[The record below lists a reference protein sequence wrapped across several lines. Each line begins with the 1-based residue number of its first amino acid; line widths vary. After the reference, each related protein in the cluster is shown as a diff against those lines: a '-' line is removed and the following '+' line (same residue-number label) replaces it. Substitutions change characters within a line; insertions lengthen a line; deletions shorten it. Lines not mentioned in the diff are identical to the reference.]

1 MAVNAGI
8 PRAGKNGR
16 TAAEA
21 NCEARWL
28 PIESGG
34 MGRKHLPQ
42 AQRIVSLAPSATSIL
57 CAIGAKSQLVGVTK
71 WCADVAPVAKLPKLR
86 GILVKESEFP
96 GGVSGHGA
104 LGSDCGPGQ
113 SWLQSKS
120 LAKSSIDSRAESSN
134 RRALILRSW

>member
-57 CAIGAKSQLVGVTK
+57 CAMGAKTQLVGVTK
-71 WCADVAPVAKLPKLR
+71 WCADVAPVAKLPNLG

-96 GGVSGHGA
+96 RIVSGNGPSA
-104 LGSDCGPGQ
+104 TDCCP
-113 SWLQSKS
+113 
-120 LAKSSIDSRAESSN
+120 
-134 RRALILRSW
+134 

>member
-28 PIESGG
+28 PIESGD

-42 AQRIVSLAPSATSIL
+42 AQRIVSLAPGATSNL
-57 CAIGAKSQLVGVTK
+57 CAMGAKSRLVGVTK
-71 WCADVAPVAKLPKLR
+71 WGA
-86 GILVKESEFP
+86 
-96 GGVSGHGA
+96 GV
-104 LGSDCGPGQ
+104 GPG
-113 SWLQSKS
+113 
-120 LAKSSIDSRAESSN
+120 AKRPKWGGCGSFGSGRAREVKA
-134 RRALILRSW
+134 RR